1 MRGSGESRT
10 YPPQARYD
18 TDMRSRVSLFALL
31 LLISS
36 FALPLVAYAA
46 IPFFGPIVP
55 DAANVCAA
63 GWGMLMVVINNIIS
77 LLITLAIVFVAPL
90 MIAYAGFL
98 YVVNPVDPSGISK
111 AKSIL
116 TNTVVGIIIALCGW
130 LIVDAIMVVLYNP
143 GADVPGGK
151 IGVWSSLIGSG
162 GILPC
167 VDQKGS
173 LSTDSLNQSITGVS
187 ATGITTTGGNV
198 LVNINSAANAYI
210 GASTANAPGTNNG
223 RLACAWAVNQVLTNA
238 GIAPIDGSSVQSMEN
253 TLQGGRGTLIDQS
266 TALPGDIVIQAGD
279 SHVGICLNA
288 GCTQVISN
296 SSSNASFTFRSG
308 PDFAP
313 AYNSGPGR
321 VYRVKS

>member
-1 MRGSGESRT
+1 
-10 YPPQARYD
+10 
-18 TDMRSRVSLFALL
+18 MRSRVPLFALL
-31 LLISS
+31 LLVSS
-36 FALPLVAYAA
+36 FALPLVAHAA

-90 MIAYAGFL
+90 MIAYSGFL
-98 YVVNPVDPSGISK
+98 YVVNPVDPSGIAK
-111 AKSIL
+111 AKGIL

-130 LIVDAIMVVLYNP
+130 LIVDAIMAVLYNP
-143 GADVPGGK
+143 TAVGK
-151 IGVWSSLIGSG
+151 TWSQLIGSG

-198 LVNINSAANAYI
+198 LVNISSAASAYI

-321 VYRVKS
+321 VYRVKN